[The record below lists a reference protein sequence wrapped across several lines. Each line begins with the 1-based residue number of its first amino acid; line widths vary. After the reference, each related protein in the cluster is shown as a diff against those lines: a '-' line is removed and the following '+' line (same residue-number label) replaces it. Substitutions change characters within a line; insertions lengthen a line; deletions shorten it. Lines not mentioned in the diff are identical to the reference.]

1 MKNNGLPWVLLL
13 GTLFGSSLI
22 SSRFGL
28 TEFPSLTFVGLRM
41 AVSTLCFTLAFTFTR
56 RYSWPTNRSVW
67 RHGIVMGIVG
77 TTIPMNAFI
86 AALNYI
92 SGGVAAIVG
101 AAGPAFTVL
110 LAHFLLKDERMNWQK
125 GLGVALALSGAIV
138 LSLRGESGL
147 TSGGELAYI
156 GYLLVIGSNISSSF
170 GIIYAR
176 TFLKDANTFQITSV
190 RVLTAGLITLPIA
203 WFVSGIDFSEVT
215 RVGIISLFYSS
226 IISSFLGFILSL
238 YIVTRFGVATSIMT
252 NYIVPVVAAIGGV
265 IILNEQVTVGMLGG
279 MTIIIA
285 GVYLINQ
292 RQPPPM
298 RMSGGATS
306 R

>member
-13 GTLFGSSLI
+13 GLLFGSSLI

-41 AVSTLCFTLAFTFTR
+41 LVSTVCFALAYTFGR
-56 RYSWPTNRSVW
+56 NYAWPTDPLVW
-67 RHGIVMGIVG
+67 RHGIVMGLIG
-77 TTIPMNAFI
+77 TAIPMNAFI
-86 AALNYI
+86 ASLAYI
-92 SGGVAAIVG
+92 SGGLAAIIG

-110 LAHFLLKDERMNWQK
+110 LAHFLLKDERMTWQK
-125 GLGVALALSGAIV
+125 GLGVALALSGAII

-147 TSGGELAYI
+147 EGGGEQAYI

-176 TFLKDANTFQITSV
+176 TFLKGANTFQVTSV
-190 RVLTAGLITLPIA
+190 RVLTAGIITLPIA
-203 WFVSGIDFSEVT
+203 WLVSGIDFSEVT
-215 RVGIISLFYSS
+215 RVGITSLFYSA
-226 IISSFLGFILSL
+226 IISSFIGFILSL
-238 YIVTRFGVATSIMT
+238 YIVTNFGVATSIMT
-252 NYIVPVVAAIGGV
+252 NYVVPVVAAVGG
-265 IILNEQVTVGMLGG
+265 ILILDEQVTLGMLGG
-279 MTIIIA
+279 MAVIA
-285 GVYLINQ
+285 VGVYIINR
-292 RQPPPM
+292 RQPVPP